1 MKSAQIKSI
10 SLYAFSVFL
19 MKGFSL
25 ITLPLMAYYL
35 LPEQL
40 GQLELIGITTVF
52 ASLVIGLAMHENLYR
67 FIGTVD
73 DEEQQKTIA
82 SKLYY
87 ATLLISLGA
96 TTLLVAVYYAVPV
109 KIESFSDS
117 ILGLMALVLCYEAP
131 LAICLAWL
139 RLQGQAMR
147 FFKICTCTV
156 ALQFL
161 LLVWALNNSPT
172 VTTVFAIN
180 VFCTLSQYL
189 FLHFTIGFSFT
200 LPTRKVILEY
210 VRYSSPLMLSA
221 VVAFGLSGAE
231 RWIIAGTTDLVTLG
245 MYAIAAKFALGVGIL
260 IQPFHMWW
268 MPKRFHALEQFGRH
282 YTAQITQQGI
292 MLLCFLALIVAW
304 LSQLFIQLLLP
315 TNYLLAASYVSLA
328 IITMLFKELVELTN
342 LGVLYR
348 KKTTHLLLINL
359 SATLIAFSLCYFFS
373 DLGIKAILV
382 ALVVGQVVRFVA
394 TFWHSQTLAP
404 LRYQSP
410 SILGLILLTTLF
422 LFTSGYQNN
431 VELALLM
438 LVLQPLALVAYG
450 LKAKLIDPDTFKSA
464 FSYLQTYL
472 GKAS

>member
-10 SLYAFSVFL
+10 GLYAFSVFL

-52 ASLVIGLAMHENLYR
+52 VSLVIGLAMHENLYR
-67 FIGTVD
+67 FIGTIND
-73 DEEQQKTIA
+73 KTEQKAIA

-87 ATLLISLGA
+87 ATMLISIGA
-96 TTLLVAVYYAVPV
+96 TGVLTAVYYLVPFRF
-109 KIESFSDS
+109 ESFSHS
-117 ILGLMALVLCYEAP
+117 ILGLMGLVLCYEAP

-139 RLQGQAMR
+139 RLQGEAMR
-147 FFKICTCTV
+147 FFKVCTSTV
-156 ALQFL
+156 ALQFV
-161 LLVWALNNSPT
+161 LLVWALNHSPT
-172 VTTVFAIN
+172 VLTVFAIN
-180 VFCTLSQYL
+180 VLCTVGQYL
-189 FLHFTIGFSFT
+189 YLHCTIAFSFT
-200 LPTRKVILEY
+200 LPARSVIQEY
-210 VRYSSPLMLSA
+210 IRYSSPLMLSA

-268 MPKRFHALEQFGRH
+268 MPKRFHAFEQLGRH
-282 YTAQITQQGI
+282 YTAEMTQQGI
-292 MLLCFLALIVAW
+292 LLLCFLALSVAW

-315 TNYLLAASYVSLA
+315 SSYLLAASYVNLA
-328 IITMLFKELVELTN
+328 IMTMLFKELVELTN

-359 SATLIAFSLCYFFS
+359 SATFIAFSLCYYFS
-373 DLGIKAILV
+373 DHGINAILA
-382 ALVVGQVVRFVA
+382 ALVVGQVVRFIA
-394 TFWHSQTLAP
+394 TFWHSQKLAP

-431 VELALLM
+431 IELALLM

-450 LKAKLIDPDTFKSA
+450 LKAKLIDPNTFKSA
-464 FSYLQTYL
+464 FSYVQTYL